1 MDAVGAADVASQLE
15 QNAVAV
21 LCSRARRQL
30 SSLHGVG
37 DVVVGVRIVMVV
49 MLDDVVETVVGLELV
64 FVTICLGHQ
73 CRMEK
78 RSYLALM

>member
-1 MDAVGAADVASQLE
+1 MASQLE

-37 DVVVGVRIVMVV
+37 DVVVRVRVVMVV
-49 MLDDVVETVVGLELV
+49 MLDGVVETCFDVAVVAAVSELSDAV
-64 FVTICLGHQ
+64 ERFSG
-73 CRMEK
+73 R
-78 RSYLALM
+78 